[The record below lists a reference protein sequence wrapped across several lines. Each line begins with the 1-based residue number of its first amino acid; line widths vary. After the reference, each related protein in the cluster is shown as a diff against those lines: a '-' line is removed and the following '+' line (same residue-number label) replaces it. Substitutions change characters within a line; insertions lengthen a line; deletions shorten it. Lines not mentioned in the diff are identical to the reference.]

1 MEGFSKIETT
11 PIKRRIAIGLALMVG
26 SLSLA
31 ACGSK
36 ASEAISKPST
46 VVSVSK
52 AEQNCSTFENVDQSS
67 HYLSNSAMPT
77 SEKSIGKALNQNTA
91 AEYVRSLFGAE
102 GPLAAKGDIHT
113 LAFIMS
119 AVTIPAHE
127 GNLAANGQ
135 MTNYN
140 YFNQYS
146 QQLDYFQSNPNS
158 IAGACEQSLKTMIE
172 DGQYTN
178 DFAQKGQAVT
188 LFQPE
193 RNQKGEVINYKPVKV
208 IVGEVLNGVEF
219 KARLLNQPGYTPVLI
234 TENGE
239 VYVKGVVL
247 ENIPKPE
254 NQNKPTVTTVPQSQ
268 SEQIQRE
275 KHQTANKLVDSIE
288 GLHTGMND
296 HKYIYGFDEI
306 DEIILGRPT
315 LVIGELVLESI
326 HKILEKD
333 FQDQHFIAIRVLH
346 PLDKGIPE
354 DFYLSVHTGRND
366 IPTVYD
372 EKTRQDFND
381 LLQEEDKQRICVF
394 KEVFPMS
401 KIIDC
406 LTDDQDFKILD
417 GDLARSVKVI
427 FDK

>member
-1 MEGFSKIETT
+1 MLDETAYQFSRLKGNANLSGNHLTFHQGSRTGLFTSIRQFDSDRDDSSAIDWANSSIQDDQLMVRQNFETT
-11 PIKRRIAIGLALMVG
+11 SLNINILNLWIKKLT
-26 SLSLA
+26 
-31 ACGSK
+31 
-36 ASEAISKPST
+36 E
-46 VVSVSK
+46 
-52 AEQNCSTFENVDQSS
+52 
-67 HYLSNSAMPT
+67 PT
-77 SEKSIGKALNQNTA
+77 SWATK
-91 AEYVRSLFGAE
+91 
-102 GPLAAKGDIHT
+102 
-113 LAFIMS
+113 
-119 AVTIPAHE
+119 
-127 GNLAANGQ
+127 
-135 MTNYN
+135 
-140 YFNQYS
+140 
-146 QQLDYFQSNPNS
+146 
-158 IAGACEQSLKTMIE
+158 
-172 DGQYTN
+172 
-178 DFAQKGQAVT
+178 
-188 LFQPE
+188 
-193 RNQKGEVINYKPVKV
+193 
-208 IVGEVLNGVEF
+208 
-219 KARLLNQPGYTPVLI
+219 
-234 TENGE
+234 
-239 VYVKGVVL
+239 
-247 ENIPKPE
+247 ENI
-254 NQNKPTVTTVPQSQ
+254 NF

-333 FQDQHFIAIRVLH
+333 FQDQPFIVARVLH

-354 DFYLSVHTGRND
+354 DFYLPVHTGRND

-401 KIIDC
+401 EVIDC

>member
-1 MEGFSKIETT
+1 MENFSKIETT
-11 PIKRRIAIGLALMVG
+11 PIKRRIAIGLAFLVG
-26 SLSLA
+26 GIGLA
-31 ACGSK
+31 ACGKTSETHSK
-36 ASEAISKPST
+36 QPA

-52 AEQNCSTFENVDQSS
+52 AEQDCRTFENVDQSS
-67 HYLSNSAMPT
+67 HYLLNSAMPT

-113 LAFIMS
+113 LALTM
-119 AVTIPAHE
+119 ALVTIPAHE

-135 MTNYN
+135 VTNYN

-146 QQLDYFQSNPNS
+146 QQLNYFQSNPNS

-219 KARLLNQPGYTPVLI
+219 KARLLNQPGYTPVFI

-254 NQNKPTVTTVPQSQ
+254 NQNKPTVTTVPQPQ
-268 SEQIQRE
+268 SEQIPSQTPSQQE
-275 KHQTANKLVDSIE
+275 NIPQNIPQPQPSQKVSKTTTTQPSSGTTGTGTTGSGTGTSGTGKGTGTTGSGTGTSGTGKGTGTTGSGTGKTSTPTTPTTPTSPTSPIAPTKGPDYCGGNAINGCSTPSNVPPIESSTANSQLNSFNQSSNVYVNLLTQSVNGIE
-288 GLHTGMND
+288 
-296 HKYIYGFDEI
+296 EI
-306 DEIILGRPT
+306 
-315 LVIGELVLESI
+315 
-326 HKILEKD
+326 
-333 FQDQHFIAIRVLH
+333 
-346 PLDKGIPE
+346 
-354 DFYLSVHTGRND
+354 
-366 IPTVYD
+366 
-372 EKTRQDFND
+372 
-381 LLQEEDKQRICVF
+381 
-394 KEVFPMS
+394 
-401 KIIDC
+401 
-406 LTDDQDFKILD
+406 
-417 GDLARSVKVI
+417 
-427 FDK
+427 

>member
-11 PIKRRIAIGLALMVG
+11 PIKRRIAIVLALMVG
-26 SLSLA
+26 SLSFA

-146 QQLDYFQSNPNS
+146 QQLDYFQPNPNS

-254 NQNKPTVTTVPQSQ
+254 NQNKPTVTTVPQPQ
-268 SEQIQRE
+268 SEQIPSQTPSQQE
-275 KHQTANKLVDSIE
+275 NIPQNIPQPQPSQKVSKTTTTQPSSGTTGTGTTGSGTGTSGTGKGTGTTGSGTGTSGTGKGTGTTGSGTGKTSTPTTPTTPTSPTSPIAPTKGPDYCGGNAINGCSTPSNVPPIESSTANSQLNSFNQSSNVYVNLLTQSVNGIE
-288 GLHTGMND
+288 
-296 HKYIYGFDEI
+296 EI
-306 DEIILGRPT
+306 
-315 LVIGELVLESI
+315 
-326 HKILEKD
+326 
-333 FQDQHFIAIRVLH
+333 
-346 PLDKGIPE
+346 
-354 DFYLSVHTGRND
+354 
-366 IPTVYD
+366 
-372 EKTRQDFND
+372 
-381 LLQEEDKQRICVF
+381 
-394 KEVFPMS
+394 
-401 KIIDC
+401 
-406 LTDDQDFKILD
+406 
-417 GDLARSVKVI
+417 
-427 FDK
+427 

>member
-254 NQNKPTVTTVPQSQ
+254 NQNKPTVTTVPQPQ
-268 SEQIQRE
+268 SEQIPSQTPSQQE
-275 KHQTANKLVDSIE
+275 NIPQPQSSQKVSKTTTTQPSSGTTGTGTTGSGTGTSGTGKGTGTTGSGTGKTSTPTTPTTPTSPTSPTSPIAPTKGPDYCGGNAINGCSTPSNVPPIESSTANSQLNSFNQSSNVYVNLLTQSVNGIE
-288 GLHTGMND
+288 
-296 HKYIYGFDEI
+296 EI
-306 DEIILGRPT
+306 
-315 LVIGELVLESI
+315 
-326 HKILEKD
+326 
-333 FQDQHFIAIRVLH
+333 
-346 PLDKGIPE
+346 
-354 DFYLSVHTGRND
+354 
-366 IPTVYD
+366 
-372 EKTRQDFND
+372 
-381 LLQEEDKQRICVF
+381 
-394 KEVFPMS
+394 
-401 KIIDC
+401 
-406 LTDDQDFKILD
+406 
-417 GDLARSVKVI
+417 
-427 FDK
+427 